1 MRHKKITL
9 ENGLRII
16 LAPQPGNLAVTVSV
30 LVEAGSKYETKEING
45 ISHFLEHMVFKG
57 TQKRPSALAISSEL
71 DGIGASYNAFTS
83 HEATGYFAKVRT
95 DHFEKALDV
104 VSDIYL
110 NPLFDSKE
118 IDKERGVI
126 IEEINLIED
135 QPSSRVW
142 DVFTDLLYGDQPAGW
157 RILGPKENIQK
168 ITREDFLNYR
178 NSHYLPKSTVIT
190 IAGNFDEQK
199 AIDEV
204 KKHFSDFKTGEK
216 KSKIK
221 VIESQSEPSV
231 SIKYKDSDQTHLV
244 LGFRAFDVFDD
255 RRYPLGILSDILGGS
270 MSSRLWQKVRE
281 QMGAAYYVRAGAD
294 LSTDQGF
301 FAVSAGVGNEK
312 FEPVLRA
319 VLEELKKIK
328 EEGVFDKELD
338 LAKEHIIGRL
348 ILGLETSDELAGF
361 YGEQEI
367 LERKIEEPEEIIK
380 KIEAVKEGDII
391 NVAKD
396 IFQNN
401 KMNLAFIGPFKKEEE
416 EKFKE
421 ILNLS

>member
-1 MRHKKITL
+1 MHRKITL

-16 LAPQPGNLAVTVSV
+16 LVPQPGNLAVTVSV
-30 LVEAGSKYETKEING
+30 LVEAGSKYEAKEING

-83 HEATGYFAKVRT
+83 HETTGYWAKSRKN
-95 DHFEKALDV
+95 HFEKILDV
-104 VSDIYL
+104 VFDIYL

-118 IDKERGVI
+118 IEKERGVI
-126 IEEINLIED
+126 IEEINLNED
-135 QPSSRVW
+135 QPHVRVW
-142 DVFTDLLYGDQPAGW
+142 DVFLELLYGDQPAGW

-168 ITREDFLNYR
+168 IAQEDFLNYR

-190 IAGNFDEQK
+190 IAGNFDEGK
-199 AIDEV
+199 AVDQV
-204 KKHFSDFKTGEK
+204 KKYFSDFKIGEK
-216 KSKIK
+216 NSKAK
-221 VIESQSEPSV
+221 VIESQNEPLV
-231 SIKYKDSDQTHLV
+231 SIKYKDSDQTHFV

-281 QMGAAYYVRAGAD
+281 QMGAVYYVRAGTD
-294 LSTDQGF
+294 LFTDHGF
-301 FAVSAGVGNEK
+301 FAVSAGVGNKK
-312 FEPVLRA
+312 FKPVLGA
-319 VLEELKKIK
+319 VLEELKKIR
-328 EEGVFDKELD
+328 EEGVSNNELSM
-338 LAKEHIIGRL
+338 AKEHIIGRL
-348 ILGLETSDELAGF
+348 ILGLETSDDLAGF

-367 LERKIEEPEEIIK
+367 LERKIEEPEEVIK
-380 KIEAVKEGDII
+380 KIEAVKESDII

-396 IFQNN
+396 VFQNN

>member
-1 MRHKKITL
+1 MHKKIIL

-16 LAPQPGNLAVTVSV
+16 LVPQPGNLAVTVSV

-57 TQKRPSALAISSEL
+57 TQKRPSTLAISSEL
-71 DGIGASYNAFTS
+71 DSIGASYNAFTS
-83 HEATGYFAKVRT
+83 HEVTGYWAKART
-95 DHFEKALDV
+95 NHFEKILDV

-110 NPLFDSKE
+110 NPLFDDKE

-135 QPSSRVW
+135 QPLSRVW

-157 RILGPKENIQK
+157 RILGSKENIQK

-178 NSHYLPKSTVIT
+178 NNHYLPKSTVIT
-190 IAGNFDEQK
+190 IAGNFEEQK
-199 AIDEV
+199 AIDQI
-204 KKHFSDFKTGEK
+204 KKYFSNFKDGEK
-216 KSKIK
+216 VLKEK
-221 VIESQSEPSV
+221 VIESQSEPRV

-244 LGFRAFDVFDD
+244 LGFRAFDVFDA

-281 QMGAAYYVRAGAD
+281 QMGAAYYIKTGVD
-294 LSTDQGF
+294 FLTDHGF

-312 FEPVLRA
+312 LESVLRA
-319 VLEELKKIK
+319 ILEELKKIR
-328 EEGVFDKELD
+328 EEGILEKEFNI
-338 LAKEHIIGRL
+338 AKEHIIGKL
-348 ILGLETSDELAGF
+348 ILGLETSDDLAGF

-380 KIEAVKEGDII
+380 KIEAVTESDII
-391 NVAKD
+391 NVARD

-401 KMNLAFIGPFKKEEE
+401 KINLAFIGPFKKEEE

-421 ILNLS
+421 ILKI

>member
-1 MRHKKITL
+1 MHKKITL

-16 LAPQPGNLAVTVSV
+16 LVPQPGNLAVTVSV

-57 TQKRPSALAISSEL
+57 TQKRPSTLAISSEL

-83 HEATGYFAKVRT
+83 HEVTGYWAKART
-95 DHFEKALDV
+95 SHFEKILDV

-110 NPLFDSKE
+110 NPLFDGKE

-142 DVFTDLLYGDQPAGW
+142 DVFLDLLYGDQPAGW

-178 NSHYLPKSTVIT
+178 NNHYLPKSTIIT
-190 IAGNFDEQK
+190 IAGNFNEQK
-199 AIDEV
+199 AVDEV

-216 KSKIK
+216 TSKIK
-221 VIESQSEPSV
+221 VIESQSQPRVSV
-231 SIKYKDSDQTHLV
+231 KYKDSDQTHLV
-244 LGFRAFDVFDD
+244 LGFRAFGVFDD

-281 QMGAAYYVRAGAD
+281 QMGAAYYVRAGTD
-294 LSTDQGF
+294 LLTDHGF

-319 VLEELKKIK
+319 ILEELKKIK
-328 EEGVFDKELD
+328 EEGVSSSELD
-338 LAKEHIIGRL
+338 MAKEHIIGKL
-348 ILGLETSDELAGF
+348 TLGLETSDELAGF

-367 LERKIEEPEEIIK
+367 LERKIETPEEIIK
-380 KIEAVKEGDII
+380 KIEAVKESDII
-391 NVAKD
+391 SVAKD

-401 KMNLAFIGPFKKEEE
+401 KMNLALIGPFKKEEE
-416 EKFKE
+416 QKFKE
-421 ILNLS
+421 ILKI